1 MFSLTRTIDFLKLT
15 VYVAFFSVLLGF
27 YGLPL
32 HIMRDLFLS
41 FRSFFKRVADFV
53 RYRNATRDMHARYP
67 DATSDEVGRE
77 DVCII
82 CREEMRPFTPLANAH
97 GPPQRM
103 NPVTERT
110 RPKKLPCGHI
120 LHFSCLRSWL
130 ERQQNCPTCRRPVV
144 VARRT
149 QGQAANHPPLPGNA
163 AGQPGGV
170 ALPGNAPELAGRNRA
185 RVINLGPLRIGFGAG
200 GGNLIDD
207 LAQRLHNGEQRP
219 PAGQPAIADGQQQ
232 FGFGF
237 GFGRRPNPQPPPRTA
252 STSAPMQAQLDQI
265 ERSLQQQ
272 ISSLQI
278 ANNELH
284 VVRMLNIELLRLRNL
299 QANASNNEAGMPHHG
314 HPAPLPILGQG
325 QLPPLGYQPPPT
337 LLSNHAQQALS
348 SESDALPEG
357 VTLPPGWTL
366 MPLQRYESANRNIG
380 NSSGAPLAQPVT
392 TSVPPAAQPAHI
404 SPPSHPSPGITES
417 LSPNLPMASVSNG
430 TAVSPAESPA
440 ASGIRPP
447 QTAPSLPSW
456 DSAPAQVNGGDTVGP
471 RTDIAGVRN
480 GQESSEVRNSV
491 ADTGEGAAEKCKG
504 KVATVEDLVDDV
516 D

>member
-1 MFSLTRTIDFLKLT
+1 
-15 VYVAFFSVLLGF
+15 
-27 YGLPL
+27 
-32 HIMRDLFLS
+32 MRDLFLS

-67 DATSDEVGRE
+67 DATSAEVGRE

-82 CREEMRPFTPLANAH
+82 CREEMRPVTPTIDAN
-97 GPPQRM
+97 GPPRRM
-103 NPVTERT
+103 NPVTERM
-110 RPKKLPCGHI
+110 RPKKLPCGHV

-144 VARRT
+144 VPQRT
-149 QGQAANHPPLPGNA
+149 QRQVANHPALPGNA
-163 AGQPGGV
+163 AGQPGGA

-219 PAGQPAIADGQQQ
+219 PAGQPANPDGQQQ
-232 FGFGF
+232 YGFGF
-237 GFGRRPNPQPPPRTA
+237 GFGRRPNPQTQPHTA

-272 ISSLQI
+272 ISSLRMTS
-278 ANNELH
+278 NELH

-299 QANASNNEAGMPHHG
+299 QAQGSNNEAAMAHLAHG
-314 HPAPLPILGQG
+314 HPTPPPLLGQG
-325 QLPPLGYQPPPT
+325 QLPPLGYHAPT
-337 LLSNHAQQALS
+337 TILSNHAQQALS

-366 MPLQRYESANRNIG
+366 MPLQRHDSVYYRSMG
-380 NSSGAPLAQPVT
+380 NSGGATLAQPAT

-404 SPPSHPSPGITES
+404 SPPSHPSTGLTES
-417 LSPNLPMASVSNG
+417 LSPDSAPMAAASNG
-430 TAVSPAESPA
+430 TAESPA
-440 ASGIRPP
+440 ASASRPP
-447 QTAPSLPSW
+447 HTPPSLPSW
-456 DSAPAQVNGGDTVGP
+456 GPTTPQVNGGDAVEP
-471 RTDIAGVRN
+471 RTDTSYGRN
-480 GQESSEVRNSV
+480 GQASPEAANSV
-491 ADTGEGAAEKCKG
+491 VDTGEGAAEKGKG
-504 KVATVEDLVDDV
+504 KAATVEDLVDDV